1 VGKSVDNLWKTPTDA
16 HPIRDQ
22 DMPFSACEVQ
32 VCPWLESSTGP
43 VDSLC
48 GTWGHR
54 DTVTLLLNAL
64 EGSRVAKRVR
74 EAAPLSDAIGMY
86 LESVAEH
93 DLLTAEDEVRLS
105 RAMEAGRKAQ
115 QKIDSESKLTPTE
128 RAKLFRSIHEADEA
142 KAEFIRSNLRLVIS
156 IAKRYTGRGLDLL
169 DLVQEGNLGLIRA
182 VEKFDWRKGF
192 KFSTY
197 ATWWIRQ
204 AITRGLGNQGRT
216 IRLPVHMVDVVRTV
230 QETALSLSE
239 KLRRRPTIE
248 EIAKTS
254 GLDIERVELALNAP
268 GDTIS
273 LERPVGADGDAEL
286 GDFVEDG
293 DAVDPF
299 EVAAEASARIHL
311 SNAMR
316 MLDEREREVI
326 TLRYGLDGQSP
337 RTLSDVGKRFDLTRE
352 RIRQIE
358 GRALA
363 KLRHPSSGFDLESL
377 L

>member
-1 VGKSVDNLWKTPTDA
+1 MRETPA
-16 HPIRDQ
+16 
-22 DMPFSACEVQ
+22 
-32 VCPWLESSTGP
+32 
-43 VDSLC
+43 
-48 GTWGHR
+48 
-54 DTVTLLLNAL
+54 
-64 EGSRVAKRVR
+64 
-74 EAAPLSDAIGMY
+74 LSDSVGMY

-93 DLLTAEDEVRLS
+93 ELLSAEDEVTLA
-105 RAMEAGRKAQ
+105 RAMERGKKAQ
-115 QKIDSESKLTPTE
+115 RRLDTAEGLTAYE
-128 RAKLFRSIHEADEA
+128 RAELYRAIHAADEA

-239 KLRRRPTIE
+239 RLRRSPTIA
-248 EIAKTS
+248 EISEAS
-254 GLDIERVELALNAP
+254 GLDLERVRVALDAP
-268 GDTIS
+268 GDTVS
-273 LERPVGADGDAEL
+273 LDRPVGTDGDAEL
-286 GDFVEDG
+286 SDFVEDD

-299 EVAAEASARIHL
+299 TLAAELSARRHL
-311 SNAMR
+311 EQAMCL
-316 MLDEREREVI
+316 LDDREREVI
-326 TLRYGLDGQSP
+326 RLRYGLDGSSP
-337 RTLSDVGKRFDLTRE
+337 RTLSDVGKHFDLTRE

-363 KLRHPSSGFDLESL
+363 KLRHPSCSFDLESL